1 MTNAVEPGSDQT
13 LVGLSFSDAFRA
25 TEFLTAA
32 ARLASNDSLKIVDA
46 VIVTKDDN
54 GKTNVRE
61 TKDLGT
67 GESAVSGAV
76 WASLIGAILGGPV
89 GLVAG
94 LAVGA
99 GAGALTAKVVDL
111 GLTDEW
117 VDWFRE
123 VVQPGTT
130 TIALLATDIDRNA
143 LVAEAERF
151 SGARLVYSNLESAT
165 LDRIKKALNDNT
177 VSADPGLDR

>member
-1 MTNAVEPGSDQT
+1 M
-13 LVGLSFSDAFRA
+13 
-25 TEFLTAA
+25 
-32 ARLASNDSLKIVDA
+32 
-46 VIVTKDDN
+46 
-54 GKTNVRE
+54 
-61 TKDLGT
+61 
-67 GESAVSGAV
+67 

-94 LAVGA
+94 LAFGA

-151 SGARLVYSNLESAT
+151 SGARLVYSNLERTT
-165 LDRIKKALNDNT
+165 LERIKKALNDNT
-177 VSADPGLDR
+177 ISADPNVER